1 MTDVDDARFKFLV
14 LSLINDTIA
23 RGTSQLGRL
32 EPPEMEAISLM
43 KKYQVERMVIGPHEV
58 RLATRSQVCAGVETP
73 LESRLRFQK
82 LSHFVNSKF
91 FTLPKKHR
99 HVTSNAHASHR
110 LPHGPTLDTAH

>member
-1 MTDVDDARFKFLV
+1 MPHKIGRRAGRGTIERMGDAPGIKMTDVDDARFKFLV

-82 LSHFVNSKF
+82 L
-91 FTLPKKHR
+91 
-99 HVTSNAHASHR
+99 
-110 LPHGPTLDTAH
+110 